1 MLRRSI
7 LRLSAGQSVKRIPT
21 EVTTQVPSYLFSRR
35 EFSVSPKQNGPP
47 RGPGST
53 GKPAETVS
61 LLPRFIIGSVALS
74 AGFFAAYQTGYLDK
88 YLIKEPHSTPELARE
103 RGGIQGVKELRES
116 SEVSQD
122 SETLGRP
129 DAESK
134 FVESDSL
141 EQNDENIGIRQ
152 DLSGSEE
159 PRAKGSE
166 SRFHVKDSS
175 EITGG
180 EAKYTEVKELSP
192 SFHQE
197 SVSPDET
204 RPTSTQSPSDTL
216 DMKSP
221 EVTTDSPSSHQD
233 SVSPDETR
241 LTSTRS
247 PEDTLD
253 MKNPEVTTDEVQS
266 KAIEITP
273 SLIQADTLQ
282 KENEASAMSPE
293 HIISRAKMEDAP
305 HHDEKPSSLLDEY
318 YLRNGGGATPTTS
331 SDKHMGVEGLGDAY
345 ISKDGKLVVDVLE
358 VIHEAERRQ
367 EERDARLFAEEKKHM
382 KEKYEKEFKDAR
394 ARELMYAEREDIL
407 DKELKRE
414 RAKAIAALK
423 SLKEK
428 LEEQHKMEL
437 EKKEAEAELKLKK
450 AQELSKAQLDAAI
463 ASEKASQIEKMAEAN
478 LHINALCMAFY
489 ARSEEARQSHSVHK
503 LALGVLALEDALSR
517 GLPIQKEIEVLHTSL
532 EGIENNSLLELV
544 LSSLPEETQ
553 RYGSDTVLQLN
564 RKFDTLKGTLRHFSL
579 IPPGGGGILTH
590 SLASVASWLK
600 VREAGQS
607 GDGIESLIN
616 KVECFLAQGK
626 LLEAADALEKGL
638 KDTHAAAVVDDWV
651 KRARNRAITEQALTL
666 LQSYAT
672 TISLT

>member
-7 LRLSAGQSVKRIPT
+7 LRLSAGQSMKRIPV

-53 GKPAETVS
+53 GKPEETVS

-88 YLIKEPHSTPELARE
+88 YLIKEPHSSPELARE
-103 RGGIQGVKELRES
+103 GTDIQGVKELKES

-141 EQNDENIGIRQ
+141 EQTDESIGTRQ

-159 PRAKGSE
+159 PRATGTE
-166 SRFHVKDSS
+166 SQFQVNDSS

-180 EAKYTEVKELSP
+180 EVNYTEVKELSP
-192 SFHQE
+192 SSHQE
-197 SVSPDET
+197 N
-204 RPTSTQSPSDTL
+204 
-216 DMKSP
+216 
-221 EVTTDSPSSHQD
+221 
-233 SVSPDETR
+233 VSPDETR
-241 LTSTRS
+241 LTSTQS

-253 MKNPEVTTDEVQS
+253 MKSPEVSTDAVQS

-273 SLIQADTLQ
+273 TPTQADTLQ

-293 HIISRAKMEDAP
+293 HVTSRAKMEDAP
-305 HHDEKPSSLLDEY
+305 QHEEKPSSLLDEY
-318 YLRNGGGATPTTS
+318 YIRNGGGATPTTS
-331 SDKHMGVEGLGDAY
+331 SDKQMVVEDLGDSY
-345 ISKDGKLVVDVLE
+345 ISKDGKLVLDVLQ
-358 VIHEAERRQ
+358 VIHEAESRQ
-367 EERDARLFAEEKKHM
+367 AELDARLFAEEKKYM
-382 KEKYEKEFKDAR
+382 KERYEKELKDAR
-394 ARELMYAEREDIL
+394 ARELMYAEREALL
-407 DKELKRE
+407 DKELKKE

-428 LEEQHKMEL
+428 LEEEHKTEL
-437 EKKEAEAELKLKK
+437 EEKEAEAELKLKK
-450 AQELSKAQLDAAI
+450 AQELGKAQLDAAI

-489 ARSEEARQSHSVHK
+489 ARSEEVRQTHSVHK

-532 EGIENNSLLELV
+532 EGIDNNSLLDLV

-553 RYGSDTVLQLN
+553 RYGADTVLQLN
-564 RKFDTLKGTLRHFSL
+564 HKFDTLKGTLRHFSL

-600 VREAGQS
+600 IREAGQS

-616 KVECFLAQGK
+616 KVESFLAQGK
-626 LLEAADALEKGL
+626 LSEAADALEKGL

-672 TISLT
+672 TIST

>member
-7 LRLSAGQSVKRIPT
+7 LRLTAGQSVKRIPA
-21 EVTTQVPSYLFSRR
+21 EVITQVPSYLFSRR

-53 GKPAETVS
+53 GKPEETVS

-88 YLIKEPHSTPELARE
+88 YLIKEPHSSPELARE
-103 RGGIQGVKELRES
+103 ETGLQGVKELKES

-129 DAESK
+129 DADSK
-134 FVESDSL
+134 FVESDSP
-141 EQNDENIGIRQ
+141 EQTYQSIGIQQ

-159 PRAKGSE
+159 PTATGSE
-166 SRFHVKDSS
+166 SQFQVNDSS

-180 EAKYTEVKELSP
+180 EANYTEVKELSP
-192 SFHQE
+192 SSHQE
-197 SVSPDET
+197 N
-204 RPTSTQSPSDTL
+204 
-216 DMKSP
+216 
-221 EVTTDSPSSHQD
+221 
-233 SVSPDETR
+233 VSPDETR
-241 LTSTRS
+241 LTSTQS

-253 MKNPEVTTDEVQS
+253 MKSPEVSTDAVQS

-273 SLIQADTLQ
+273 TPTQADTLQ
-282 KENEASAMSPE
+282 KENEASVMSPE
-293 HIISRAKMEDAP
+293 HVISQAKMEDAP
-305 HHDEKPSSLLDEY
+305 QHEEKPSSLLDEY

-331 SDKHMGVEGLGDAY
+331 SDKQMVVEDLGDSY
-345 ISKDGKLVVDVLE
+345 ISKDGKLVLDVLQ
-358 VIHEAERRQ
+358 VIHEAESRQ
-367 EERDARLFAEEKKHM
+367 AELDARLFAEEKKYM
-382 KEKYEKEFKDAR
+382 KERYEKELKDAR
-394 ARELMYAEREDIL
+394 ARELMYAEREALL
-407 DKELKRE
+407 DKELKKE

-428 LEEQHKMEL
+428 LEEEHKTEL
-437 EKKEAEAELKLKK
+437 EEKEAEAELKLKK
-450 AQELSKAQLDAAI
+450 AQELDKAQLDAAI

-489 ARSEEARQSHSVHK
+489 ARSEEVRQTHSVHK

-517 GLPIQKEIEVLHTSL
+517 GLPIQKEIENLHTSL
-532 EGIENNSLLELV
+532 EGIDNNSLLDVV

-564 RKFDTLKGTLRHFSL
+564 HKFDTLKGTLRHFSL

-616 KVECFLAQGK
+616 KVESFLAQGK
-626 LLEAADALEKGL
+626 LSEAADALEKGL
-638 KDTHAAAVVDDWV
+638 KDTHAAEVVDDWV

-672 TISLT
+672 TIST

>member
-7 LRLSAGQSVKRIPT
+7 LRLSAGQSVKRIPA
-21 EVTTQVPSYLFSRR
+21 EVMTQVPSYLFSRR

-47 RGPGST
+47 RGPAST
-53 GKPAETVS
+53 GKPEETVS

-88 YLIKEPHSTPELARE
+88 YLIKEPHSSPELARE
-103 RGGIQGVKELRES
+103 ETGLQGVNELKES

-129 DAESK
+129 DADSK
-134 FVESDSL
+134 FVESDSP
-141 EQNDENIGIRQ
+141 EQTYQSIGIQQ

-159 PRAKGSE
+159 PTATGSE
-166 SRFHVKDSS
+166 SQFQVNDSS

-180 EAKYTEVKELSP
+180 EATYTEVKELSP
-192 SFHQE
+192 SSHRE
-197 SVSPDET
+197 NVSPDET
-204 RPTSTQSPSDTL
+204 RPTSTQSPEDTL

-221 EVTTDSPSSHQD
+221 EVSTDA
-233 SVSPDETR
+233 
-241 LTSTRS
+241 
-247 PEDTLD
+247 
-253 MKNPEVTTDEVQS
+253 VQS
-266 KAIEITP
+266 KEIEITP
-273 SLIQADTLQ
+273 TPTQADTLQ
-282 KENEASAMSPE
+282 KENEASVMSPE
-293 HIISRAKMEDAP
+293 HATSRAKME
-305 HHDEKPSSLLDEY
+305 HEEKPSSLLDEY
-318 YLRNGGGATPTTS
+318 FLRNGGGATPTTS
-331 SDKHMGVEGLGDAY
+331 SDKQMVVENLGDSY
-345 ISKDGKLVVDVLE
+345 ISKDGKLVLDVLQ
-358 VIHEAERRQ
+358 VIHEAESRQ
-367 EERDARLFAEEKKHM
+367 AELDARLFAEEKKYM
-382 KEKYEKEFKDAR
+382 KERYEKELKDAR
-394 ARELMYAEREDIL
+394 ARELMYAEREALL
-407 DKELKRE
+407 DKELKKE

-428 LEEQHKMEL
+428 LEEEHKTEL
-437 EKKEAEAELKLKK
+437 EEKEAEAELTLKK
-450 AQELSKAQLDAAI
+450 AQELGKAQLDAAI

-489 ARSEEARQSHSVHK
+489 ARSEEVRQTHSVHK

-517 GLPIQKEIEVLHTSL
+517 GLPIQKEIENLHTSL
-532 EGIENNSLLELV
+532 EGIDNNSLLDVV

-564 RKFDTLKGTLRHFSL
+564 HKFDTLKGTLRHFSL

-616 KVECFLAQGK
+616 KVESFLAQGK
-626 LLEAADALEKGL
+626 LSEAADALEKGL
-638 KDTHAAAVVDDWV
+638 KDTHAAEIVDDWV

-672 TISLT
+672 TIST

>member
-7 LRLSAGQSVKRIPT
+7 LRLSAGQSMKRIPV

-53 GKPAETVS
+53 GKPEETVS

-88 YLIKEPHSTPELARE
+88 YLIKEPHSSPELARE
-103 RGGIQGVKELRES
+103 GTDIQGVKELKES

-141 EQNDENIGIRQ
+141 EQTDESIGTLQ

-159 PRAKGSE
+159 PRATGTE
-166 SRFHVKDSS
+166 SQFQVNDSS

-180 EAKYTEVKELSP
+180 EANYTEVKELSP
-192 SFHQE
+192 S
-197 SVSPDET
+197 
-204 RPTSTQSPSDTL
+204 
-216 DMKSP
+216 
-221 EVTTDSPSSHQD
+221 SHREN
-233 SVSPDETR
+233 VSPDETR
-241 LTSTRS
+241 LTSTQS

-253 MKNPEVTTDEVQS
+253 MKSPEVSTDAVQS

-273 SLIQADTLQ
+273 TPTQADTLQ

-293 HIISRAKMEDAP
+293 HVTSRAKMEDAP
-305 HHDEKPSSLLDEY
+305 QHEEKPSSLLDEY
-318 YLRNGGGATPTTS
+318 YIRNGGGATPTTS
-331 SDKHMGVEGLGDAY
+331 SDKQMVVEDLGDSY
-345 ISKDGKLVVDVLE
+345 ISKDGKLVLDVLQ
-358 VIHEAERRQ
+358 VIHEAESRQ
-367 EERDARLFAEEKKHM
+367 AELDARLFAEEKKYM
-382 KEKYEKEFKDAR
+382 KERYEKELKDAR
-394 ARELMYAEREDIL
+394 ARELMYAEREALL
-407 DKELKRE
+407 DKELKKE

-428 LEEQHKMEL
+428 LEEEHKTEL
-437 EKKEAEAELKLKK
+437 EEKEAEAELKLKK
-450 AQELSKAQLDAAI
+450 AQELGKAQLDAAI

-489 ARSEEARQSHSVHK
+489 ARSEEVRQTHSVHK

-517 GLPIQKEIEVLHTSL
+517 GSPIQKEIEVLHTSL
-532 EGIENNSLLELV
+532 EGIDNNSLLDLV

-553 RYGSDTVLQLN
+553 RYGADTVLQLN
-564 RKFDTLKGTLRHFSL
+564 HKFDTLKGTLRHFSL

-600 VREAGQS
+600 IREAGQS

-616 KVECFLAQGK
+616 KVESFLAQGK
-626 LLEAADALEKGL
+626 LSEAADALEKGL

-672 TISLT
+672 TIST

>member
-7 LRLSAGQSVKRIPT
+7 LRLSAGQSVKRIPV

-53 GKPAETVS
+53 GKPEETVS

-88 YLIKEPHSTPELARE
+88 YLIKEPHSSPELARE
-103 RGGIQGVKELRES
+103 GTDIQGVKELKES

-129 DAESK
+129 DADSK

-141 EQNDENIGIRQ
+141 EQTDESIGTRQ

-159 PRAKGSE
+159 PRATGSE
-166 SRFHVKDSS
+166 SQFQVNDSS

-180 EAKYTEVKELSP
+180 EANYTEVKELSP
-192 SFHQE
+192 SSHRE
-197 SVSPDET
+197 NVSPDET
-204 RPTSTQSPSDTL
+204 RLTSSQSPEDTL

-221 EVTTDSPSSHQD
+221 EVSTDA
-233 SVSPDETR
+233 
-241 LTSTRS
+241 
-247 PEDTLD
+247 
-253 MKNPEVTTDEVQS
+253 VQS

-273 SLIQADTLQ
+273 TPTQADTLQ

-293 HIISRAKMEDAP
+293 HVTSRAKME
-305 HHDEKPSSLLDEY
+305 HEEKPSSLLDEY

-331 SDKHMGVEGLGDAY
+331 SDKQMVVEDLGDSY
-345 ISKDGKLVVDVLE
+345 ISKDGKLVLDVLQ
-358 VIHEAERRQ
+358 VIHEAESRQ
-367 EERDARLFAEEKKHM
+367 AELDARLFAEEKKYM
-382 KEKYEKEFKDAR
+382 KERYEKELKDAR
-394 ARELMYAEREDIL
+394 ARELMYAEREALL
-407 DKELKRE
+407 DKELKKE

-428 LEEQHKMEL
+428 LEEEHKTEL
-437 EKKEAEAELKLKK
+437 EEKEAEAELKLKK
-450 AQELSKAQLDAAI
+450 AQELGKAQLDAAI

-489 ARSEEARQSHSVHK
+489 ARSEEVRQTHSVHK

-532 EGIENNSLLELV
+532 EGIDNNSLLDLV

-564 RKFDTLKGTLRHFSL
+564 NKFNTLKGTLRHFSL

-616 KVECFLAQGK
+616 KVESFLAQGK
-626 LLEAADALEKGL
+626 LSEAADALEKGL

-672 TISLT
+672 TIST

>member
-7 LRLSAGQSVKRIPT
+7 LRLSAGQSVKRIPV

-53 GKPAETVS
+53 GKPEEAVS

-88 YLIKEPHSTPELARE
+88 YLIKEPHSSPELARE
-103 RGGIQGVKELRES
+103 GTAIQGVKELKES
-116 SEVSQD
+116 SEGSQD

-129 DAESK
+129 DTESK

-141 EQNDENIGIRQ
+141 EQTDESIGTRQ
-152 DLSGSEE
+152 DFSGSEE
-159 PRAKGSE
+159 PRATGSE
-166 SRFHVKDSS
+166 SQF
-175 EITGG
+175 
-180 EAKYTEVKELSP
+180 
-192 SFHQE
+192 
-197 SVSPDET
+197 
-204 RPTSTQSPSDTL
+204 
-216 DMKSP
+216 
-221 EVTTDSPSSHQD
+221 
-233 SVSPDETR
+233 
-241 LTSTRS
+241 
-247 PEDTLD
+247 
-253 MKNPEVTTDEVQS
+253 
-266 KAIEITP
+266 
-273 SLIQADTLQ
+273 QADTLP
-282 KENEASAMSPE
+282 KENEASVMSPE
-293 HIISRAKMEDAP
+293 HVTSRAKTEDAP

-331 SDKHMGVEGLGDAY
+331 SDKHMVVEELGDAY
-345 ISKDGKLVVDVLE
+345 ISKDGKLVVDVLQL
-358 VIHEAERRQ
+358 IHEAESIQ
-367 EERDARLFAEEKKHM
+367 AELDARLFAEQKKDM
-382 KEKYEKEFKDAR
+382 KERYEKELKDAR
-394 ARELMYAEREDIL
+394 ARELMYAEREDLL
-407 DKELKRE
+407 DKELKKE

-428 LEEQHKMEL
+428 LEEDYKTEL
-437 EKKEAEAELKLKK
+437 EEKEAEAELKLKK

-503 LALGVLALEDALSR
+503 LALGVLALEDALSK

-532 EGIENNSLLELV
+532 EGIDNNSLLDLV

-564 RKFDTLKGTLRHFSL
+564 HKFHTLKGTLRHFSL

-607 GDGIESLIN
+607 GDGIEALIN
-616 KVECFLAQGK
+616 KVESFLAQGK
-626 LLEAADALEKGL
+626 LSEAADALEKGL
-638 KDTHAAAVVDDWV
+638 QDTQAAAVVDDWV

-672 TISLT
+672 TISIT

>member
-7 LRLSAGQSVKRIPT
+7 LRLSAGQSMKRIPV

-53 GKPAETVS
+53 GKPEETVS

-88 YLIKEPHSTPELARE
+88 YLIKEPHSSPELARE
-103 RGGIQGVKELRES
+103 GTDIQGVKELKES

-141 EQNDENIGIRQ
+141 EQTDESIGTRQ

-159 PRAKGSE
+159 PRATGTE
-166 SRFHVKDSS
+166 SQFQVNDSS

-180 EAKYTEVKELSP
+180 EVNYTEVKELSP
-192 SFHQE
+192 SSHQE
-197 SVSPDET
+197 N
-204 RPTSTQSPSDTL
+204 
-216 DMKSP
+216 
-221 EVTTDSPSSHQD
+221 
-233 SVSPDETR
+233 VSPDETR
-241 LTSTRS
+241 LTSTQS

-253 MKNPEVTTDEVQS
+253 MKSPEVSTDAVQS

-273 SLIQADTLQ
+273 TPTQADTLQ

-293 HIISRAKMEDAP
+293 HVTSRAKME
-305 HHDEKPSSLLDEY
+305 HEEKPSSLLDEY
-318 YLRNGGGATPTTS
+318 YIRNGGGATPTTS
-331 SDKHMGVEGLGDAY
+331 SDKQMVVEDLGDSY
-345 ISKDGKLVVDVLE
+345 ISKDGKLVLDVLQ
-358 VIHEAERRQ
+358 VIHEAESRQ
-367 EERDARLFAEEKKHM
+367 AELDARLFAEEKKYM
-382 KEKYEKEFKDAR
+382 KERYEKELKDAR
-394 ARELMYAEREDIL
+394 ARELMYAEREALL
-407 DKELKRE
+407 DKELKKE

-428 LEEQHKMEL
+428 LEEEHKTEL
-437 EKKEAEAELKLKK
+437 EEKEAEAELKLKK
-450 AQELSKAQLDAAI
+450 AQELGKAQLDAAI

-489 ARSEEARQSHSVHK
+489 ARSEEVRQTHSVHK

-532 EGIENNSLLELV
+532 EGIDNNSLLDLV

-553 RYGSDTVLQLN
+553 RYGADTVLQLN
-564 RKFDTLKGTLRHFSL
+564 HKFDTLKGTLRHFSL

-600 VREAGQS
+600 IREAGQS

-616 KVECFLAQGK
+616 KVESFLAQGK
-626 LLEAADALEKGL
+626 LSEAADALEKGL

-672 TISLT
+672 TIST

>member
-7 LRLSAGQSVKRIPT
+7 LRLSAGHSVKRIPI

-35 EFSVSPKQNGPP
+35 EFSVSPKQNGQP

-53 GKPAETVS
+53 GKPTETGS
-61 LLPRFIIGSVALS
+61 LLPRFIIGTFALS
-74 AGFFAAYQTGYLDK
+74 AGFVAAYQTGYLDK
-88 YLIKEPHSTPELARE
+88 YLIKEPHSTPELARA
-103 RGGIQGVKELRES
+103 GTGTQDVKELKES
-116 SEVSQD
+116 SEVSLD

-129 DAESK
+129 D
-134 FVESDSL
+134 VESDSL
-141 EQNDENIGIRQ
+141 EQTDESIGTRQ
-152 DLSGSEE
+152 DLSGPEE
-159 PRAKGSE
+159 PSKTGSE
-166 SRFHVKDSS
+166 SQLQVKDSS

-180 EAKYTEVKELSP
+180 EANYTEVKELSP
-192 SFHQE
+192 SSHQE
-197 SVSPDET
+197 SVTPDEA
-204 RPTSTQSPSDTL
+204 RLSSTQSPEDTL
-216 DMKSP
+216 DVKSP
-221 EVTTDSPSSHQD
+221 EVTTDA
-233 SVSPDETR
+233 
-241 LTSTRS
+241 
-247 PEDTLD
+247 
-253 MKNPEVTTDEVQS
+253 VQS
-266 KAIEITP
+266 EAIEITP
-273 SLIQADTLQ
+273 TLTQADTLQ
-282 KENEASAMSPE
+282 KEKEASTMSPD
-293 HIISRAKMEDAP
+293 HVTSRDKVEDAP

-331 SDKHMGVEGLGDAY
+331 SDKHKVVEDQDDAY
-345 ISKDGKLVVDVLE
+345 ITKDGKLVLDFLQAL
-358 VIHEAERRQ
+358 HEAERRQ
-367 EERDARLFAEEKKHM
+367 AEIDARLFAEEKKYI
-382 KEKYEKEFKDAR
+382 KERYEKELKDAR
-394 ARELMYAEREDIL
+394 ARELMYAEREALL
-407 DKELKRE
+407 DKELKKE

-428 LEEQHKMEL
+428 LEEEHKTEL
-437 EKKEAEAELKLKK
+437 EEKEAEAELKLKK
-450 AQELSKAQLDAAI
+450 AQELAKAELDAAI

-532 EGIENNSLLELV
+532 EGIDNNSLVELV
-544 LSSLPEETQ
+544 LSSLPEET
-553 RYGSDTVLQLN
+553 RKYGSDTVLQLN
-564 RKFDTLKGTLRHFSL
+564 HKFDTLKGTLRHFSL

-600 VREAGQS
+600 VREADQS

-616 KVECFLAQGK
+616 RVESFLAQGK
-626 LLEAADALEKGL
+626 LSEAADVLEKGL

-672 TISLT
+672 TISIT

>member
-7 LRLSAGQSVKRIPT
+7 LRLSAGQSVKRIPA
-21 EVTTQVPSYLFSRR
+21 EVITQVPSYLFSRR

-53 GKPAETVS
+53 GKPKETVS

-88 YLIKEPHSTPELARE
+88 YLIKEPHSSPELARDE
-103 RGGIQGVKELRES
+103 TGLQGVKELKES

-129 DAESK
+129 DAGSK
-134 FVESDSL
+134 FVESDSP
-141 EQNDENIGIRQ
+141 EQTYQSIGIQQ

-159 PRAKGSE
+159 PTATGSE
-166 SRFHVKDSS
+166 SQFQVNDSS

-180 EAKYTEVKELSP
+180 EANYTEVKELSP
-192 SFHQE
+192 SSHQE
-197 SVSPDET
+197 N
-204 RPTSTQSPSDTL
+204 
-216 DMKSP
+216 
-221 EVTTDSPSSHQD
+221 
-233 SVSPDETR
+233 VSPDETR
-241 LTSTRS
+241 LTSTQS

-253 MKNPEVTTDEVQS
+253 MKSPEVSTDAVQS

-273 SLIQADTLQ
+273 TPTQADTLQ
-282 KENEASAMSPE
+282 KENEASVMSPE
-293 HIISRAKMEDAP
+293 HVISQAKME
-305 HHDEKPSSLLDEY
+305 HEEKPSSLLDEY
-318 YLRNGGGATPTTS
+318 YLRNGVGATPTTS
-331 SDKHMGVEGLGDAY
+331 SDKKMVVEDLGDSY
-345 ISKDGKLVVDVLE
+345 ISKDGKLVLDVLQ
-358 VIHEAERRQ
+358 VIHETESRQAEL
-367 EERDARLFAEEKKHM
+367 DARLFAEEKKYM
-382 KEKYEKEFKDAR
+382 KERYEKELKDAR
-394 ARELMYAEREDIL
+394 ARELMYAEREALL
-407 DKELKRE
+407 DKELKKE

-428 LEEQHKMEL
+428 LEEEHKTEL
-437 EKKEAEAELKLKK
+437 EEKEDEAELKLKK
-450 AQELSKAQLDAAI
+450 AQELGKAQLDAAI

-489 ARSEEARQSHSVHK
+489 ARSEEVRQTHSVHK

-517 GLPIQKEIEVLHTSL
+517 GLPIQKELENLHTSL
-532 EGIENNSLLELV
+532 EGIDNNSLLDVV

-564 RKFDTLKGTLRHFSL
+564 HKFDTLKGTLRHFSL

-616 KVECFLAQGK
+616 KVESFLAQGK
-626 LLEAADALEKGL
+626 LSEAADALEKGL
-638 KDTHAAAVVDDWV
+638 KDTHAAEIVDDWV

-672 TISLT
+672 TIST

>member
-7 LRLSAGQSVKRIPT
+7 LRLSAGQSVKRIPI

-53 GKPAETVS
+53 GKPAETGS

-88 YLIKEPHSTPELARE
+88 YLVKETYSTPELARA
-103 RGGIQGVKELRES
+103 GTGIQDVKELEES

-129 DAESK
+129 DTESK

-141 EQNDENIGIRQ
+141 EQTDKSIGTRP
-152 DLSGSEE
+152 DLSGPEE
-159 PRAKGSE
+159 PSKTGSQSE
-166 SRFHVKDSS
+166 FQVKDSS
-175 EITGG
+175 EVTGG
-180 EAKYTEVKELSP
+180 EVNYTKVKEVSP
-192 SFHQE
+192 SSHQE
-197 SVSPDET
+197 SVTPDET
-204 RPTSTQSPSDTL
+204 RLSSTQSPKDTL

-221 EVTTDSPSSHQD
+221 EVITDA
-233 SVSPDETR
+233 
-241 LTSTRS
+241 
-247 PEDTLD
+247 
-253 MKNPEVTTDEVQS
+253 VQS
-266 KAIEITP
+266 EAIEITP
-273 SLIQADTLQ
+273 TLTQADTLQ
-282 KENEASAMSPE
+282 KENEASDMSPE
-293 HIISRAKMEDAP
+293 HVTNRAKMEDVP

-318 YLRNGGGATPTTS
+318 YLRNGVGATPTTS
-331 SDKHMGVEGLGDAY
+331 SDKHSVVEDLGDAY
-345 ISKDGKLVVDVLE
+345 ISKDGKLVLDFLQAL
-358 VIHEAERRQ
+358 HEAERRQ
-367 EERDARLFAEEKKHM
+367 AEIDARKFAEEKKYM
-382 KEKYEKEFKDAR
+382 KERYEKELKDAR
-394 ARELMYAEREDIL
+394 ARELMYAEREAIL
-407 DKELKRE
+407 DKELKKE

-423 SLKEK
+423 SLKEN
-428 LEEQHKMEL
+428 LEEEHKAEL
-437 EKKEAEAELKLKK
+437 EEKEAEAELKLKK
-450 AQELSKAQLDAAI
+450 AQELGKAELDAAI
-463 ASEKASQIEKMAEAN
+463 ASEKASQVEKMAEAN

-532 EGIENNSLLELV
+532 EGIDNNSLVELV
-544 LSSLPEETQ
+544 LSSLPEETR

-564 RKFDTLKGTLRHFSL
+564 HKFDTLKRTLRHFSL

-600 VREAGQS
+600 VREADQS

-616 KVECFLAQGK
+616 RVESFLAQGK
-626 LLEAADALEKGL
+626 LSEAADALEKGL
-638 KDTHAAAVVDDWV
+638 KDTHTAAVVDDWV
-651 KRARNRAITEQALTL
+651 KHARNRAITEQALTL

-672 TISLT
+672 TISIT

>member
-7 LRLSAGQSVKRIPT
+7 LRLSAGQSMKRIPV

-53 GKPAETVS
+53 GKPEETVS
-61 LLPRFIIGSVALS
+61 LLPRFIIGSVTLS

-88 YLIKEPHSTPELARE
+88 YLIKEPHSSPELARE
-103 RGGIQGVKELRES
+103 GTEIQGVKELKES

-141 EQNDENIGIRQ
+141 EQTDESIGTRQ

-159 PRAKGSE
+159 PRATGTE
-166 SRFHVKDSS
+166 SQFQVNDSS

-180 EAKYTEVKELSP
+180 EANYTEVKELSP
-192 SFHQE
+192 S
-197 SVSPDET
+197 
-204 RPTSTQSPSDTL
+204 
-216 DMKSP
+216 
-221 EVTTDSPSSHQD
+221 SHREN
-233 SVSPDETR
+233 VSPDETR
-241 LTSTRS
+241 LTSTQS

-253 MKNPEVTTDEVQS
+253 MKSPEVSTDAVQS

-273 SLIQADTLQ
+273 TPTQADTLQ

-293 HIISRAKMEDAP
+293 HVTSRAKMEDAP
-305 HHDEKPSSLLDEY
+305 QHEEKPSSLLDEY
-318 YLRNGGGATPTTS
+318 YIRNGGGATPTTS
-331 SDKHMGVEGLGDAY
+331 SDKQMVVEDLGDSY
-345 ISKDGKLVVDVLE
+345 ISKDGKLVLDVLQ
-358 VIHEAERRQ
+358 VIHEAESRQ
-367 EERDARLFAEEKKHM
+367 AELDARLFAEEKKYM
-382 KEKYEKEFKDAR
+382 KERYEKELKDAR
-394 ARELMYAEREDIL
+394 ARELMYAEQEALL
-407 DKELKRE
+407 DKELKKE

-428 LEEQHKMEL
+428 LEEEHKTEL
-437 EKKEAEAELKLKK
+437 EEKEAEAELKLKK
-450 AQELSKAQLDAAI
+450 AQELGKAQLDAAI

-489 ARSEEARQSHSVHK
+489 ARSEEVRQTHSVHK

-517 GLPIQKEIEVLHTSL
+517 GLPIQKEIEVLHASL
-532 EGIENNSLLELV
+532 EGIDNNSLLDLV

-553 RYGSDTVLQLN
+553 RYGADTVLQLN
-564 RKFDTLKGTLRHFSL
+564 HKFDTLKGTLRHFSL

-616 KVECFLAQGK
+616 KVESFLAQGK
-626 LLEAADALEKGL
+626 LSEAADALEKGL

-672 TISLT
+672 TIST

>member
-7 LRLSAGQSVKRIPT
+7 LRLSAGQSMKRIPV

-53 GKPAETVS
+53 GKPEETVS

-88 YLIKEPHSTPELARE
+88 YLIKEPHSSPELARE
-103 RGGIQGVKELRES
+103 GTDIQGVKELKES

-141 EQNDENIGIRQ
+141 EQTDESIGTRQ

-159 PRAKGSE
+159 PRATGTE
-166 SRFHVKDSS
+166 SQFQVNDSS

-180 EAKYTEVKELSP
+180 EANYTEVKELSP
-192 SFHQE
+192 S
-197 SVSPDET
+197 
-204 RPTSTQSPSDTL
+204 
-216 DMKSP
+216 
-221 EVTTDSPSSHQD
+221 SHREN
-233 SVSPDETR
+233 VSPDETR
-241 LTSTRS
+241 LTSTQS

-253 MKNPEVTTDEVQS
+253 IKSPEVSTDAVQS

-273 SLIQADTLQ
+273 TPTQADTLQ

-293 HIISRAKMEDAP
+293 HVTSRAKME
-305 HHDEKPSSLLDEY
+305 HEEKPSSLLDEY
-318 YLRNGGGATPTTS
+318 YIRNGGGATPTTS
-331 SDKHMGVEGLGDAY
+331 SDKQMVVEDLGDSY
-345 ISKDGKLVVDVLE
+345 ISKDGKLVLDVLQ
-358 VIHEAERRQ
+358 VIHEAESRQ
-367 EERDARLFAEEKKHM
+367 AELDARLFAEEKKYM
-382 KEKYEKEFKDAR
+382 KERYEKELKDAR
-394 ARELMYAEREDIL
+394 ARELMYAEQEALL
-407 DKELKRE
+407 DKELKKE

-428 LEEQHKMEL
+428 FEEEHKTELEE
-437 EKKEAEAELKLKK
+437 KEAEAELKLKK
-450 AQELSKAQLDAAI
+450 AQELGKAQLDAAI

-489 ARSEEARQSHSVHK
+489 ARSEEVRQTHSVHK

-517 GLPIQKEIEVLHTSL
+517 GLPIQKEIEVLHASL
-532 EGIENNSLLELV
+532 EGIDNNSLLDLV

-553 RYGSDTVLQLN
+553 RYGADTVLQLN
-564 RKFDTLKGTLRHFSL
+564 HKFDTLKGTLRHFSL

-607 GDGIESLIN
+607 GNGIESLIN
-616 KVECFLAQGK
+616 KVESFLAQGK
-626 LLEAADALEKGL
+626 LSEAADALEKGL

-672 TISLT
+672 TIST

>member
-7 LRLSAGQSVKRIPT
+7 LRLSAGQSMKRIPV

-53 GKPAETVS
+53 GKPEETVS

-88 YLIKEPHSTPELARE
+88 YLIKEPHSSPELARE
-103 RGGIQGVKELRES
+103 GTDIQGVKELKES

-141 EQNDENIGIRQ
+141 EQTDESIGTRQ

-159 PRAKGSE
+159 PRATGTE
-166 SRFHVKDSS
+166 SQFQVNDSS

-180 EAKYTEVKELSP
+180 EANYTEVKELSP
-192 SFHQE
+192 S
-197 SVSPDET
+197 
-204 RPTSTQSPSDTL
+204 
-216 DMKSP
+216 
-221 EVTTDSPSSHQD
+221 SHREN
-233 SVSPDETR
+233 VSPDETR
-241 LTSTRS
+241 LTSTQS

-253 MKNPEVTTDEVQS
+253 IKSPEVSTDAVQS

-273 SLIQADTLQ
+273 TPTQADTLQ

-293 HIISRAKMEDAP
+293 HVTSRAKMEDAP
-305 HHDEKPSSLLDEY
+305 QHEEKPSSLLDEY
-318 YLRNGGGATPTTS
+318 YIRNGGGATPTTS
-331 SDKHMGVEGLGDAY
+331 SDKQMVVEDLGDSY
-345 ISKDGKLVVDVLE
+345 ISKDGKLVLDVLQ
-358 VIHEAERRQ
+358 VIHEAESRQ
-367 EERDARLFAEEKKHM
+367 AELDARLFAEEKKYM
-382 KEKYEKEFKDAR
+382 KERYEKELKDAR
-394 ARELMYAEREDIL
+394 ARELMYAEQEALL
-407 DKELKRE
+407 DKELKKE

-428 LEEQHKMEL
+428 FEEEHKTELEE
-437 EKKEAEAELKLKK
+437 KEAEAELKLKK
-450 AQELSKAQLDAAI
+450 AQELGKAQLDAAI

-489 ARSEEARQSHSVHK
+489 ARSEEVRQTHSVHK

-517 GLPIQKEIEVLHTSL
+517 GLPIQKEIEVLHASL
-532 EGIENNSLLELV
+532 EGIDNNSLLDLV

-553 RYGSDTVLQLN
+553 RYGADTVLQLN
-564 RKFDTLKGTLRHFSL
+564 HKFDTLKGTLRHFSL

-607 GDGIESLIN
+607 GNGIESLIN
-616 KVECFLAQGK
+616 KVESFLAQGK
-626 LLEAADALEKGL
+626 LSEAADALEKGL

-672 TISLT
+672 TIST

>member
-7 LRLSAGQSVKRIPT
+7 LRLSAGQSVKRIPA
-21 EVTTQVPSYLFSRR
+21 EVITQVPSYLFSRR

-53 GKPAETVS
+53 GKPKETVS

-88 YLIKEPHSTPELARE
+88 YLIKEPHSSPELARDE
-103 RGGIQGVKELRES
+103 TGLQGVKELKES

-129 DAESK
+129 DAGSK
-134 FVESDSL
+134 FVESDSP
-141 EQNDENIGIRQ
+141 EQTYQSIGIQQ

-159 PRAKGSE
+159 PTATGSE
-166 SRFHVKDSS
+166 SQFQVNDSS

-180 EAKYTEVKELSP
+180 EANYTEVKELSP
-192 SFHQE
+192 SSHQE
-197 SVSPDET
+197 N
-204 RPTSTQSPSDTL
+204 
-216 DMKSP
+216 
-221 EVTTDSPSSHQD
+221 
-233 SVSPDETR
+233 VSPDETR
-241 LTSTRS
+241 LTSTQS

-253 MKNPEVTTDEVQS
+253 MKSPEVSTDAVQS

-273 SLIQADTLQ
+273 TPTQADTLQ
-282 KENEASAMSPE
+282 KENEASVMSPE
-293 HIISRAKMEDAP
+293 HVISQAKMEDAP
-305 HHDEKPSSLLDEY
+305 QHEEKPSSLLDEY
-318 YLRNGGGATPTTS
+318 YLRNGVGATPTTS
-331 SDKHMGVEGLGDAY
+331 SDKKMVVEDLGDSY
-345 ISKDGKLVVDVLE
+345 ISKDGKLVLDVLQ
-358 VIHEAERRQ
+358 VIHETESRQAEL
-367 EERDARLFAEEKKHM
+367 DARLFAEEKKYM
-382 KEKYEKEFKDAR
+382 KERYEKELKDAR
-394 ARELMYAEREDIL
+394 ARELMYAEREALL
-407 DKELKRE
+407 DKELKKE

-428 LEEQHKMEL
+428 LEEEHKTEL
-437 EKKEAEAELKLKK
+437 EEKEDEAELKLKK
-450 AQELSKAQLDAAI
+450 AQELGKAQLDAAI

-489 ARSEEARQSHSVHK
+489 ARSEEVRQTHSVHK

-517 GLPIQKEIEVLHTSL
+517 GLPIQKELENLHTSL
-532 EGIENNSLLELV
+532 EGIDNNSLLDVV

-564 RKFDTLKGTLRHFSL
+564 HKFDTLKGTLRHFSL

-616 KVECFLAQGK
+616 KVESFLAQGK
-626 LLEAADALEKGL
+626 LSEAADALEKGL
-638 KDTHAAAVVDDWV
+638 KDTHAAEIVDDWV

-672 TISLT
+672 TIST

>member
-7 LRLSAGQSVKRIPT
+7 LRLSAGQSMKRIPV

-53 GKPAETVS
+53 GKPEETVS

-88 YLIKEPHSTPELARE
+88 YLIKEPHSSPELARE
-103 RGGIQGVKELRES
+103 GTDIQGVKELKES

-141 EQNDENIGIRQ
+141 EQTDESIGTRQ

-159 PRAKGSE
+159 PRATGTE
-166 SRFHVKDSS
+166 SQFQVNDSS

-180 EAKYTEVKELSP
+180 EANYTEVKELSP
-192 SFHQE
+192 S
-197 SVSPDET
+197 
-204 RPTSTQSPSDTL
+204 
-216 DMKSP
+216 
-221 EVTTDSPSSHQD
+221 SHREN
-233 SVSPDETR
+233 VSPDETR
-241 LTSTRS
+241 LTSTQS

-253 MKNPEVTTDEVQS
+253 MKSPEVSTDAVQS

-273 SLIQADTLQ
+273 TPTQADTLQ

-293 HIISRAKMEDAP
+293 HVTSRAKMEDAP
-305 HHDEKPSSLLDEY
+305 QHEEKPSSLLDEY
-318 YLRNGGGATPTTS
+318 YIRNGGGATPTTS
-331 SDKHMGVEGLGDAY
+331 SDKQMVVEDLGDSY
-345 ISKDGKLVVDVLE
+345 ISKDGKLVLDVLQ
-358 VIHEAERRQ
+358 VIHEAESRQ
-367 EERDARLFAEEKKHM
+367 AELDARLFAEEKKYM
-382 KEKYEKEFKDAR
+382 KERYEKELKDAR
-394 ARELMYAEREDIL
+394 ARELMYAEREALL
-407 DKELKRE
+407 DKELKKE

-428 LEEQHKMEL
+428 LEEEHKTEL
-437 EKKEAEAELKLKK
+437 EEKEAEAELKLKK
-450 AQELSKAQLDAAI
+450 AQELGKAQLDAAI

-489 ARSEEARQSHSVHK
+489 ARSEEVRQTHSVHK

-532 EGIENNSLLELV
+532 EGIDNNSLLDLV

-553 RYGSDTVLQLN
+553 RYGADTVLQLN
-564 RKFDTLKGTLRHFSL
+564 HKFDTLKGTLRHFSL

-600 VREAGQS
+600 IREAGQS

-616 KVECFLAQGK
+616 KVESFLAQGK
-626 LLEAADALEKGL
+626 LSEAADALEKGL

-672 TISLT
+672 TIST

>member
-7 LRLSAGQSVKRIPT
+7 LRLSAGQSVKRIPV

-53 GKPAETVS
+53 GKPEEAVS

-88 YLIKEPHSTPELARE
+88 YLIKEPHSSPELARE
-103 RGGIQGVKELRES
+103 GTAIQGVKELKES
-116 SEVSQD
+116 SEGSQD

-129 DAESK
+129 DTESK

-141 EQNDENIGIRQ
+141 EQTDESIGTRQ
-152 DLSGSEE
+152 DFSGSEE
-159 PRAKGSE
+159 PRATGSE
-166 SRFHVKDSS
+166 SQFQVKDSS

-180 EAKYTEVKELSP
+180 EANYTEVKELSP
-192 SFHQE
+192 SSHRE
-197 SVSPDET
+197 NVSPDET
-204 RPTSTQSPSDTL
+204 SLTSTQSPEDTL
-216 DMKSP
+216 DIKSP
-221 EVTTDSPSSHQD
+221 EVTTDA
-233 SVSPDETR
+233 
-241 LTSTRS
+241 
-247 PEDTLD
+247 
-253 MKNPEVTTDEVQS
+253 VQS

-273 SLIQADTLQ
+273 TLTQADTLP
-282 KENEASAMSPE
+282 KENEASVMSPE
-293 HIISRAKMEDAP
+293 HVTSRAKTEDAP

-331 SDKHMGVEGLGDAY
+331 SDKHMVVEELGDAY
-345 ISKDGKLVVDVLE
+345 ISKDGKLVVDVLQL
-358 VIHEAERRQ
+358 IHEAESIQ
-367 EERDARLFAEEKKHM
+367 AELDARLFAEQKKDM
-382 KEKYEKEFKDAR
+382 KERYEKELKDAR
-394 ARELMYAEREDIL
+394 ARELMYAEREDLL
-407 DKELKRE
+407 DKELKKE

-428 LEEQHKMEL
+428 LEEDYKTEL
-437 EKKEAEAELKLKK
+437 EEKEAEAELKLKK

-503 LALGVLALEDALSR
+503 LALGVLALEDALSK

-532 EGIENNSLLELV
+532 EGIDNNSLLDLV

-564 RKFDTLKGTLRHFSL
+564 H
-579 IPPGGGGILTH
+579 
-590 SLASVASWLK
+590 K

-607 GDGIESLIN
+607 GDGIEALIN
-616 KVECFLAQGK
+616 KVESFLAQGK
-626 LLEAADALEKGL
+626 LSEAADALEKGL
-638 KDTHAAAVVDDWV
+638 QDTQAAAVVDDWV

-672 TISLT
+672 TISIT

>member
-7 LRLSAGQSVKRIPT
+7 LRLSAGQSMKRIPV

-53 GKPAETVS
+53 GKPEETVS

-88 YLIKEPHSTPELARE
+88 YLIKEPHSSPELARE
-103 RGGIQGVKELRES
+103 GTDIQGVKELKES

-141 EQNDENIGIRQ
+141 EQTDESIGTRQ

-159 PRAKGSE
+159 PRATGTE
-166 SRFHVKDSS
+166 SQFQVNDSS

-180 EAKYTEVKELSP
+180 EANYTEVKELSP
-192 SFHQE
+192 S
-197 SVSPDET
+197 
-204 RPTSTQSPSDTL
+204 
-216 DMKSP
+216 
-221 EVTTDSPSSHQD
+221 SHREN
-233 SVSPDETR
+233 VSPDETR
-241 LTSTRS
+241 LTSTQS

-253 MKNPEVTTDEVQS
+253 MKSPEVSTDAVQS

-273 SLIQADTLQ
+273 TRTQADTLQ

-293 HIISRAKMEDAP
+293 HVTSRAKMEDAP
-305 HHDEKPSSLLDEY
+305 QHEEKPSSLLDEY
-318 YLRNGGGATPTTS
+318 YIRNGGGATPTTS
-331 SDKHMGVEGLGDAY
+331 SDKQMVVEDLGDSY
-345 ISKDGKLVVDVLE
+345 ISKDGKLVLDVLQ
-358 VIHEAERRQ
+358 VIHEAESRQ
-367 EERDARLFAEEKKHM
+367 AELDARLFAEEKKYM
-382 KEKYEKEFKDAR
+382 KERYEKELKDAR
-394 ARELMYAEREDIL
+394 ARELMYAEREALL
-407 DKELKRE
+407 DKELKKE

-428 LEEQHKMEL
+428 LEEEHKTEL
-437 EKKEAEAELKLKK
+437 EEKEAEAELKLKK
-450 AQELSKAQLDAAI
+450 AQELGKAQLDAAI

-489 ARSEEARQSHSVHK
+489 ARSEEVRQTHSVHK

-517 GLPIQKEIEVLHTSL
+517 GSPIQKEIEVLHTSL
-532 EGIENNSLLELV
+532 EGIDNNSLLDLV

-553 RYGSDTVLQLN
+553 RYGADTVLQLN
-564 RKFDTLKGTLRHFSL
+564 HKFDTLKGTLRHFSL

-600 VREAGQS
+600 IREAGQS

-616 KVECFLAQGK
+616 KVESFLAQGK
-626 LLEAADALEKGL
+626 LSEAADALEKGL

-672 TISLT
+672 TIST

>member
-7 LRLSAGQSVKRIPT
+7 LRLSAGQSVKRIPV

-53 GKPAETVS
+53 GKPEETVS

-88 YLIKEPHSTPELARE
+88 YLIKEPHSSPELARE
-103 RGGIQGVKELRES
+103 GTDIQGVKELKES

-129 DAESK
+129 DADSK

-141 EQNDENIGIRQ
+141 EQTDESIGTRQ

-159 PRAKGSE
+159 PRATGSE
-166 SRFHVKDSS
+166 SQFQVNDSS

-180 EAKYTEVKELSP
+180 EANYTEVKELSP
-192 SFHQE
+192 SSHRE
-197 SVSPDET
+197 NVSPDET
-204 RPTSTQSPSDTL
+204 RLTSSQSPEDTL

-221 EVTTDSPSSHQD
+221 EVSTDA
-233 SVSPDETR
+233 
-241 LTSTRS
+241 
-247 PEDTLD
+247 
-253 MKNPEVTTDEVQS
+253 VQS

-273 SLIQADTLQ
+273 TPTQADTLQ

-293 HIISRAKMEDAP
+293 HVTSRAKMEDAP
-305 HHDEKPSSLLDEY
+305 QHEEKPSSLLDEY

-331 SDKHMGVEGLGDAY
+331 SDKQMVVEDLGDSY
-345 ISKDGKLVVDVLE
+345 ISKDGKLVLDVLQ
-358 VIHEAERRQ
+358 VIHEAESRQ
-367 EERDARLFAEEKKHM
+367 AELDARLFAEEKKYM
-382 KEKYEKEFKDAR
+382 KERYEKELKDAR
-394 ARELMYAEREDIL
+394 ARELMYAEREALL
-407 DKELKRE
+407 DKELKKE

-428 LEEQHKMEL
+428 LEEEHKTEL
-437 EKKEAEAELKLKK
+437 EEKEAEAELKLKK
-450 AQELSKAQLDAAI
+450 AQELGKAQLDAAI

-489 ARSEEARQSHSVHK
+489 ARSEEVRQTHSVHK

-532 EGIENNSLLELV
+532 EGIDNNSLLDLV

-564 RKFDTLKGTLRHFSL
+564 NKFNTLKGTLRHFSL

-616 KVECFLAQGK
+616 KVESFLAQGK
-626 LLEAADALEKGL
+626 LSEAADALEKGL

-672 TISLT
+672 TIST

>member
-7 LRLSAGQSVKRIPT
+7 LRLSAGQSMKRIPV

-53 GKPAETVS
+53 GKPEETVS
-61 LLPRFIIGSVALS
+61 LLPRFIIGSVTLS

-88 YLIKEPHSTPELARE
+88 YLIKEPHSSPELARE
-103 RGGIQGVKELRES
+103 GTEIQGVKELKES

-141 EQNDENIGIRQ
+141 EQTDESIGTRQ

-159 PRAKGSE
+159 PRATGTE
-166 SRFHVKDSS
+166 SQFQVNDSS

-180 EAKYTEVKELSP
+180 EANYTEVKELSP
-192 SFHQE
+192 S
-197 SVSPDET
+197 
-204 RPTSTQSPSDTL
+204 
-216 DMKSP
+216 
-221 EVTTDSPSSHQD
+221 SHREN
-233 SVSPDETR
+233 VSPDETR
-241 LTSTRS
+241 LTSTQS

-253 MKNPEVTTDEVQS
+253 MKSPEVSTDAVQS

-273 SLIQADTLQ
+273 TPTQADTLQ

-293 HIISRAKMEDAP
+293 HVTSRAKME
-305 HHDEKPSSLLDEY
+305 HEEKPSSLLDEY
-318 YLRNGGGATPTTS
+318 YIRNGGGATPTTS
-331 SDKHMGVEGLGDAY
+331 SDKQMVVEDLGDSY
-345 ISKDGKLVVDVLE
+345 ISKDGKLVLDVLQ
-358 VIHEAERRQ
+358 VIHEAESRQ
-367 EERDARLFAEEKKHM
+367 AELDARLFAEEKKYM
-382 KEKYEKEFKDAR
+382 KERYEKELKDAR
-394 ARELMYAEREDIL
+394 ARELMYAEQEALL
-407 DKELKRE
+407 DKELKKE

-428 LEEQHKMEL
+428 LEEEHKTEL
-437 EKKEAEAELKLKK
+437 EEKEAEAELKLKK
-450 AQELSKAQLDAAI
+450 AQELGKAQLDAAI

-489 ARSEEARQSHSVHK
+489 ARSEEVRQTHSVHK

-517 GLPIQKEIEVLHTSL
+517 GLPIQKEIEVLHASL
-532 EGIENNSLLELV
+532 EGIDNNSLLDLV

-553 RYGSDTVLQLN
+553 RYGADTVLQLN
-564 RKFDTLKGTLRHFSL
+564 HKFDTLKGTLRHFSL

-616 KVECFLAQGK
+616 KVESFLAQGK
-626 LLEAADALEKGL
+626 LSEAADALEKGL

-672 TISLT
+672 TIST

>member
-7 LRLSAGQSVKRIPT
+7 LRLSAGQSVKRIPA
-21 EVTTQVPSYLFSRR
+21 EVITQVPSYLFSRR

-53 GKPAETVS
+53 GKPKETVS

-88 YLIKEPHSTPELARE
+88 YLIKEPHSSPELARDE
-103 RGGIQGVKELRES
+103 TGLQGVKELKES

-129 DAESK
+129 DADSK
-134 FVESDSL
+134 FVESDSP
-141 EQNDENIGIRQ
+141 EQTYQSIGIQQ

-159 PRAKGSE
+159 PTATGSE
-166 SRFHVKDSS
+166 SQFQVNDSS

-180 EAKYTEVKELSP
+180 EANYTEVKELSP
-192 SFHQE
+192 SSHQE
-197 SVSPDET
+197 N
-204 RPTSTQSPSDTL
+204 
-216 DMKSP
+216 
-221 EVTTDSPSSHQD
+221 
-233 SVSPDETR
+233 VSPDETR
-241 LTSTRS
+241 LTSTQS

-253 MKNPEVTTDEVQS
+253 MKSPEVSTDAVQS

-273 SLIQADTLQ
+273 TPTQADTLQ
-282 KENEASAMSPE
+282 KENEASVMSPE
-293 HIISRAKMEDAP
+293 HVISQAKMEDAP
-305 HHDEKPSSLLDEY
+305 QHEEKPSSLLDEY
-318 YLRNGGGATPTTS
+318 YLRNGVGATPTTS
-331 SDKHMGVEGLGDAY
+331 SDKKMVVEDLGDSY
-345 ISKDGKLVVDVLE
+345 ISKDGKLVLDVLQ
-358 VIHEAERRQ
+358 VIHETESRQAEL
-367 EERDARLFAEEKKHM
+367 DARLFAEEKKYM
-382 KEKYEKEFKDAR
+382 KERYEKELKDAR
-394 ARELMYAEREDIL
+394 ARELMYAEREALL
-407 DKELKRE
+407 DKELKKE

-428 LEEQHKMEL
+428 LEEEHKTEL
-437 EKKEAEAELKLKK
+437 EEKEDEAELKLKK
-450 AQELSKAQLDAAI
+450 AQELGKAQLDAAI

-489 ARSEEARQSHSVHK
+489 ARSEEVRQTHSVHK

-517 GLPIQKEIEVLHTSL
+517 GLPIQKELENLHTSL
-532 EGIENNSLLELV
+532 EGIDNNSLLDVV

-564 RKFDTLKGTLRHFSL
+564 HKFDTLKGTLRHFSL

-616 KVECFLAQGK
+616 KVESFLAQGK
-626 LLEAADALEKGL
+626 LSEAADALEKGL
-638 KDTHAAAVVDDWV
+638 KDTHAAEIVDDWV

-672 TISLT
+672 TIST

>member
-7 LRLSAGQSVKRIPT
+7 LRLSAGQSVKRIPA
-21 EVTTQVPSYLFSRR
+21 EVITQVPSYLFSRR

-53 GKPAETVS
+53 GKPKETVS

-88 YLIKEPHSTPELARE
+88 YLIKEPHSSPELARDE
-103 RGGIQGVKELRES
+103 TGLQGVKELKES

-129 DAESK
+129 DADSK
-134 FVESDSL
+134 FVESDSP
-141 EQNDENIGIRQ
+141 EQTYQSIGIQQ

-159 PRAKGSE
+159 PTATGSE
-166 SRFHVKDSS
+166 SQFQVNDSS

-180 EAKYTEVKELSP
+180 EANYTEVKELSP
-192 SFHQE
+192 SSHQE
-197 SVSPDET
+197 N
-204 RPTSTQSPSDTL
+204 
-216 DMKSP
+216 
-221 EVTTDSPSSHQD
+221 
-233 SVSPDETR
+233 VSPDETR
-241 LTSTRS
+241 LTSTQS

-253 MKNPEVTTDEVQS
+253 MKSPEVSTDAVQS

-273 SLIQADTLQ
+273 TPTQADTLQ
-282 KENEASAMSPE
+282 KENEASVMSPE
-293 HIISRAKMEDAP
+293 HVISQAKMEDAP
-305 HHDEKPSSLLDEY
+305 QHEEKPSSLLDEY
-318 YLRNGGGATPTTS
+318 YLRNGVGATPTTS
-331 SDKHMGVEGLGDAY
+331 SDKKMVVEDLGDSY
-345 ISKDGKLVVDVLE
+345 ISKDGKLVLDVLQ
-358 VIHEAERRQ
+358 VIHEAESRQ
-367 EERDARLFAEEKKHM
+367 AELDARLFAEEKKYM
-382 KEKYEKEFKDAR
+382 KERYEKELKDAR
-394 ARELMYAEREDIL
+394 ARELMYAEREALL
-407 DKELKRE
+407 DKELKKE

-428 LEEQHKMEL
+428 LEEEHKTEL
-437 EKKEAEAELKLKK
+437 EEKEDEAELKLKK
-450 AQELSKAQLDAAI
+450 AQELGKAQLDAAI

-489 ARSEEARQSHSVHK
+489 ARSEEVRQTHSVHK

-517 GLPIQKEIEVLHTSL
+517 GLPIQKELENLHTSL
-532 EGIENNSLLELV
+532 EGIDNNSLLDVV

-564 RKFDTLKGTLRHFSL
+564 HKFDTLKGTLRHFSL

-616 KVECFLAQGK
+616 KVESFLAQGK
-626 LLEAADALEKGL
+626 LSEAADALEKGL
-638 KDTHAAAVVDDWV
+638 KDTHAAEIVDDWV

-672 TISLT
+672 TIST

>member
-7 LRLSAGQSVKRIPT
+7 LRLSAGQSVKRIPV

-53 GKPAETVS
+53 GKPKETVS

-88 YLIKEPHSTPELARE
+88 YLIKEPHSSPELARE
-103 RGGIQGVKELRES
+103 GTDIQGVKELKES

-129 DAESK
+129 DADSK

-141 EQNDENIGIRQ
+141 EQTDESIGTRQ

-159 PRAKGSE
+159 PRATGSE
-166 SRFHVKDSS
+166 SQFQVNDSS

-180 EAKYTEVKELSP
+180 EANYTEVKELSP
-192 SFHQE
+192 S
-197 SVSPDET
+197 
-204 RPTSTQSPSDTL
+204 
-216 DMKSP
+216 
-221 EVTTDSPSSHQD
+221 SHREN
-233 SVSPDETR
+233 VSPDETR
-241 LTSTRS
+241 LTSTQS

-253 MKNPEVTTDEVQS
+253 MKSPEVSTDAVQS

-273 SLIQADTLQ
+273 TPTQADTLQ

-293 HIISRAKMEDAP
+293 HVTSRAKMEDAP
-305 HHDEKPSSLLDEY
+305 QHEEKPSSLLDEY

-331 SDKHMGVEGLGDAY
+331 SDKQMVVEDLGDSY
-345 ISKDGKLVVDVLE
+345 ISKDGKLVLDVLQ
-358 VIHEAERRQ
+358 VIHEAESRQ
-367 EERDARLFAEEKKHM
+367 AELDARLFAEEKKYM
-382 KEKYEKEFKDAR
+382 KERYEKELKDAR
-394 ARELMYAEREDIL
+394 ARELMYAEREALL
-407 DKELKRE
+407 DKELKKE

-428 LEEQHKMEL
+428 LEEEHKTEL
-437 EKKEAEAELKLKK
+437 EEKEAEAELKLKK
-450 AQELSKAQLDAAI
+450 AQELGKAQLDAAI

-489 ARSEEARQSHSVHK
+489 ARSEEVRQTHSVHK
-503 LALGVLALEDALSR
+503 LALGLLALEDALSR

-532 EGIENNSLLELV
+532 EGIDNNSLLDLV

-564 RKFDTLKGTLRHFSL
+564 NKFDTLKGTLRHFSL

-616 KVECFLAQGK
+616 KVESFLAQGK
-626 LLEAADALEKGL
+626 LSEAADALEKGL

-672 TISLT
+672 TIST